1 MIQVKIKKTI
11 VRAFLALLIITQ
23 VYPLLWLVLY
33 SFKTNEEILSSTFF
47 ALPQVMKWEN
57 YTNAFVNGHYLQYLW
72 NSVIV
77 TGISMIIT
85 LVLGAMVSYAI
96 GRFKW
101 KASKIVMLVFLIG
114 IMIPTQATLIP
125 LVVLFNKL
133 HIMDTHLSLILPYIA
148 FSVPMAVFI
157 LSEFYKGIPHELEES
172 AAIDGA
178 SIYRIFISIIFPITI
193 PPLMTVSIVTFINI
207 WNEYIMAA
215 TFISSSHLKT
225 LPFGI
230 YSFVGKYTTNYGAI
244 GAYLILGVIP
254 VLIVYFLLADKIT
267 QGMVAGA
274 VKG

>member
-1 MIQVKIKKTI
+1 MILVKIKKTI
-11 VRAFLALLIITQ
+11 VRAFLALLILTQ

-33 SFKTNEEILSSTFF
+33 SFKTNEEILSSSFF
-47 ALPQVMKWEN
+47 ALPKIMKWEN
-57 YTNAFVNGHYLQYLW
+57 YANAFVNGHYLQYLW

-77 TGISMIIT
+77 TGISMIVT

-101 KASKIVMLVFLIG
+101 RGSKIVMLIFLIG

-133 HIMDTHLSLILPYIA
+133 HIMDTHISLILPYIA

-172 AAIDGA
+172 AAMDGA
-178 SIYRIFISIIFPITI
+178 SIFRIFASIIFPITI
-193 PPLMTVSIVTFINI
+193 PPLMTVSIVTFISI

-215 TFISSSHLKT
+215 TFISSAHLKT

-267 QGMVAGA
+267 SGMVAGA

>member
-1 MIQVKIKKTI
+1 MKIKKTI
-11 VRAFLALLIITQ
+11 VRAFLALLILTQ

-33 SFKTNEEILSSTFF
+33 SFKTNEEILSSSFF
-47 ALPQVMKWEN
+47 ALPKIMKWEN
-57 YTNAFVNGHYLQYLW
+57 YSNAFVSGHYLQYLW

-77 TGISMIIT
+77 TGISMVIT

-101 KASKIVMLVFLIG
+101 RGSKIVMLIFLIG

-133 HIMDTHLSLILPYIA
+133 HIMDTHISLILPYIA

-172 AAIDGA
+172 AAMDGA
-178 SIYRIFISIIFPITI
+178 SIFRIFASIIFPITI
-193 PPLMTVSIVTFINI
+193 PPLMTVSIVTFISI

-215 TFISSSHLKT
+215 TFISSAHLKT

-267 QGMVAGA
+267 SGMVAGA

>member
-1 MIQVKIKKTI
+1 MILVKIKKTI

-33 SFKTNEEILSSTFF
+33 SFKTNEEILSSSFF
-47 ALPQVMKWEN
+47 ALPQVMKWVN
-57 YTNAFVNGHYLQYLW
+57 YEKAFINGHYLQYLW

-77 TGISMIIT
+77 TGISLFFT

-101 KASKIVMLVFLIG
+101 KAAKAVMLVFLVG

-178 SIYRIFISIIFPITI
+178 SIYRIFISIIFPITV
-193 PPLMTVSIVTFINI
+193 PPLMTVTIVSFIGI

-244 GAYLILGVIP
+244 GAYLIFGVIP
-254 VLIVYFLLADKIT
+254 VLIVYFLLAE
-267 QGMVAGA
+267 
-274 VKG
+274 